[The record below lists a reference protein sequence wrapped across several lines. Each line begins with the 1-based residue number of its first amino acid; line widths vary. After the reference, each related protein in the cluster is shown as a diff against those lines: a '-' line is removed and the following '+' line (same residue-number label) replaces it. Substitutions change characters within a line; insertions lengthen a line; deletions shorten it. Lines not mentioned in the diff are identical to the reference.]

1 MPLELELH
9 LRRSGQERDGHLSI
23 TMALRSPEGFS
34 PADPEWQSRCD
45 HIFCDLRGYLM
56 GSSSSINLRD
66 AVG

>member
-23 TMALRSPEGFS
+23 TMALRAPVGFS
-34 PADPEWQSRCD
+34 AADPEWQSRCD

-56 GSSSSINLRD
+56 GSSSSISFHD